1 MMYYV
6 DVILPLSLPKLF
18 TYQVNEEEAHF
29 LQQGMR
35 VAVPFGKAKI
45 YTALVH
51 TVHTQEPNYETKEIA
66 YILDEQP
73 IVTP

>member
-35 VAVPFGKAKI
+35 VAVPFGKPKSLITKPKKLLI
-45 YTALVH
+45 Y
-51 TVHTQEPNYETKEIA
+51 
-66 YILDEQP
+66 
-73 IVTP
+73 